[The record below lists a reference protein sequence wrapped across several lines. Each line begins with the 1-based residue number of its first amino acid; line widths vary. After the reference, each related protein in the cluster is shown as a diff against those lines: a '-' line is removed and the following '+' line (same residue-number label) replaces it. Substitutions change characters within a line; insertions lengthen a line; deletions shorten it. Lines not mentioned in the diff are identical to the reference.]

1 VCVVQGSGY
10 DWWYG
15 LEVFCRLTLVRRA
28 VSFVV
33 LAMSFG
39 PTARW
44 AAAQDAGTDTEAVDG
59 RDQDAVPTAGE
70 PTGRYGAVDDVDLGS
85 TPLPP
90 PRGAMLP
97 PPSAGPGQKRRRP
110 NYDGRRPAPATPGEI
125 FVWGPRALFFPAYVA
140 TEYGLRRPLVALGTF
155 GEKHYQGRRASWNDG
170 RAGVY
175 PIFDLEAAL
184 KSTVG
189 AALFARDLAMPGND
203 LNASAA
209 FADQGVVN
217 LRMRDQVSLWPHRP
231 GGAYVHATWVRRP
244 DGMYFGASGITRQ
257 SDLRYY
263 FYDDRATE
271 VGVDRNLGGRNRL
284 SVELGF
290 RDIGFGTNTRSAD
303 RPSIATRFGGPTEA
317 PLPPGFSGYGLFR
330 PRIRLVLDSRAP
342 DLEYSTGTGIRLDT
356 DAAYG
361 RAFSDAAFAFVGWG
375 AALTGFWDVSGVHH
389 VLALEIVARFVEP
402 ISGAAI
408 PFTELPSLGG
418 ANLLS
423 GFYDG
428 RFRAQSAFAATVQYS
443 YPIWAYL
450 DSEIFAGV
458 GNAFP
463 GHLQGIAP
471 SKLYL
476 SYGCGV
482 RTTFSQDVSIVATVA
497 AGTRRFDD
505 PTFAA
510 VDTTRI
516 VLAVAHGF

>member
-1 VCVVQGSGY
+1 M
-10 DWWYG
+10 
-15 LEVFCRLTLVRRA
+15 
-28 VSFVV
+28 SFAV

-44 AAAQDAGTDTEAVDG
+44 AAAEDVGTDADVIDG
-59 RDQDAVPTAGE
+59 HNQDPVPIAR
-70 PTGRYGAVDDVDLGS
+70 PTGRDAAVDDTDLTS

-90 PRGAMLP
+90 PRNTTLP
-97 PPSAGPGQKRRRP
+97 SPSAGTGQKRPLP
-110 NYDGRRPAPATPGEI
+110 NYDGRTSASATPGEI
-125 FVWGPRALFFPAYVA
+125 LVWGPRALFFPAYVA

-155 GEKHYQGRRASWNDG
+155 GEKHYQWQRASWNEG
-170 RAGVY
+170 HTGIY
-175 PIFDLEAAL
+175 PIFDLETAL

-189 AALFARDLAMPGND
+189 AAFFAGDPAIPRND
-203 LNASAA
+203 LSASAA
-209 FADQGVVN
+209 FADQGVID
-217 LRMRDQVSLWPHRP
+217 LRLHDEVSLWPHGR
-231 GGAYVHATWVRRP
+231 GGAYVHAAWLRRP
-244 DGMYFGASGITRQ
+244 DGMYFGANGLTRQ

-263 FYDDRATE
+263 SYDDRAME
-271 VGVDRNLGGRNRL
+271 VGVDGQLGGMNRL
-284 SVELGF
+284 FVEFGL

-303 RPSIATRFGGPTEA
+303 RPSIATQLGGPNEA
-317 PLPPGFSGYGLFR
+317 AFPPGFGGYGLFR

-342 DLEYSTGTGIRLDT
+342 DLERSTGTGIRLDA

-361 RAFSDAAFAFVGWG
+361 RAFSDDAFAFIGWG
-375 AALTGFWDVSGVHH
+375 SALTGFWDVSGVHH
-389 VLALEIVARFVEP
+389 VLALEIVARLVEP
-402 ISGAAI
+402 VSGAAI

-418 ANLLS
+418 VNVLS

-428 RFRAQSAFAATVQYS
+428 RFRDQSAFATTVYYR

-463 GHLQGIAP
+463 GHLRGIAP
-471 SKLYL
+471 AKLYL
-476 SYGCGV
+476 SYGCSL
-482 RTTFSQDVSIVATVA
+482 RTTFSRDVSIVATVA

-505 PTFAA
+505 PSFTA